1 MTNEMSANNHSY
13 YDSNNFSSLNS
24 FVKSLPLISTMSLM
38 QTQATK
44 EVSTFPTTHL
54 VLLNATNVNQTKEV
68 DNHFNST
75 LYDLQE
81 RFDWTHD
88 MWFRHSSSVSIV
100 LCMAYTIV
108 FISGIVGNCFVVA
121 VVVRTPRMRTVTNFF
136 IVNLAC
142 ADILVLLFCLPATLI
157 SNLLIRK

>member
-13 YDSNNFSSLNS
+13 YNSNNFSSL
-24 FVKSLPLISTMSLM
+24 VKSFSLISNMSLI
-38 QTQATK
+38 QTQTTK

-54 VLLNATNVNQTKEV
+54 VLLNAINTNQTEEV
-68 DNHFNST
+68 DNHLNST
-75 LYDLQE
+75 HNDLQE
-81 RFDWTHD
+81 RFDWTQD
-88 MWFRHSSSVSIV
+88 MWFRHSASVSIV

-157 SNLLIRK
+157 SNLLIRKL